1 MFGVL
6 LAFSSAAAFVV
17 PLTNSYQLLLFAAFL
32 IGMAGSSFSVGA
44 AFVSRWTPPARQGT
58 ALGIYGLGTMGQ
70 SLAVFVG
77 PVVAARFGWEAVFRG
92 MSALML
98 LWAMAARGPCA

>member
-1 MFGVL
+1 MGMLTDRHGGRLVFGVL

-44 AFVSRWTPPARQGT
+44 AFVSRWTPPLDKAR
-58 ALGIYGLGTMGQ
+58 
-70 SLAVFVG
+70 
-77 PVVAARFGWEAVFRG
+77 R
-92 MSALML
+92 SASTGSER
-98 LWAMAARGPCA
+98 WGSRSPCSSAPW